1 MGRQILISSEQRID
15 KKHLDV
21 TFDCDEE
28 NIYVEADRDAIYQV
42 FYNLCDNAV
51 KYSSEGARLVIRI
64 AEQKGH
70 KVLITVFNEGQ
81 GIPDEDQ
88 PLIFERFYKADK
100 SRSLDKSGLGLGL
113 YIVKTIIKAHGE
125 DIWVRSEY
133 GKNCE
138 FGFTLTVS
146 AHGKQHVD
154 RRAD

>member
-1 MGRQILISSEQRID
+1 M
-15 KKHLDV
+15 
-21 TFDCDEE
+21 
-28 NIYVEADRDAIYQV
+28 
-42 FYNLCDNAV
+42 
-51 KYSSEGARLVIRI
+51 IRI

-70 KVLITVFNEGQ
+70 KVMVTVFNEGQ

-125 DIWVRSEY
+125 DIWVKSEY

-138 FGFTLTVS
+138 FGFTLTRT
-146 AHGKQHVD
+146 ANPRPRQEH
-154 RRAD
+154 RE